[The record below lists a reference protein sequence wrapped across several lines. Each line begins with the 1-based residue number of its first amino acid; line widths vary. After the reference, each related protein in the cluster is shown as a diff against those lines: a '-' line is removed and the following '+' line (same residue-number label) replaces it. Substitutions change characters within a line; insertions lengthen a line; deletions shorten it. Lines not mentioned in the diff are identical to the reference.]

1 MIFYIRLF
9 LLEGFSRTRPLES
22 VQDLNVR
29 LGIQTK
35 LHRVI
40 FFDRELANSVQGIT
54 MSLVSYS
61 SPSFRKP
68 FTQFEAY

>member
-1 MIFYIRLF
+1 MIFYRRLF
-9 LLEGFSRTRPLES
+9 LLEGFSRTSPLES

-35 LHRVI
+35 LQRVI
-40 FFDRELANSVQGIT
+40 FFDRELADLVQGIT
-54 MSLVSYS
+54 RSLFSSS
-61 SPSFRKP
+61 SPSIRKP